1 MQHCSHFSSAPAE
14 CIGGWSLLQ
23 CCMLTV
29 QPSAEPGC
37 IPTCHGLLAA
47 RSCECYHGLSRV
59 TTGYHSALCPRNSFN
74 PPLAFPAH
82 RSQDALV
89 CNQSVRRTPLW
100 VAHVARGGHGR
111 GFSQSNISSA
121 RRNVQVSHC
130 NCLMVTPSLPSCHLQ
145 YQCGQEVN
153 LMLSGATRS

>member
-1 MQHCSHFSSAPAE
+1 
-14 CIGGWSLLQ
+14 
-23 CCMLTV
+23 MLHVDCATISRARLHTNM
-29 QPSAEPGC
+29 PWA
-37 IPTCHGLLAA
+37 TAA
-47 RSCECYHGLSRV
+47 HSCECYHRLSWV
-59 TTGYHSALCPRNSFN
+59 TTGYHSVLCPRNSFN

-121 RRNVQVSHC
+121 RRNLQVSHC

-153 LMLSGATRS
+153 LMLSDATRSLIPLITPK